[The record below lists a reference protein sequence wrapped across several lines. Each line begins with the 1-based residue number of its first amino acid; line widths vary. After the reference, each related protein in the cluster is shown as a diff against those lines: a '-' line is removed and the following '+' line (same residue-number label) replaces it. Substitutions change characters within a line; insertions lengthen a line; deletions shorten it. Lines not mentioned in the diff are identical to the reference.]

1 MKFNEGKFEQMTSEK
16 IKDIEVE
23 AYKTPSGKE
32 KEIKDKV
39 KDLGVMTSADLRF
52 REHINNVITSCKIK
66 LGNIMRNFIT
76 RKREP
81 MMNLFK
87 SQREVKRNIA
97 V

>member
-52 REHINNVITSCKIK
+52 REHINDVITSCKIK
-66 LGNIMRNFIT
+66 
-76 RKREP
+76 
-81 MMNLFK
+81 
-87 SQREVKRNIA
+87 
-97 V
+97 